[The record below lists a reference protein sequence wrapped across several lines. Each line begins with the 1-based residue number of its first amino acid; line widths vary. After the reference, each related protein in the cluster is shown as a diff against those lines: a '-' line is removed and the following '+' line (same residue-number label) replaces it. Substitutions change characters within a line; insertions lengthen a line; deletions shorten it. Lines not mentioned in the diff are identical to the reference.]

1 MMSISPNNF
10 SKSLHNLT
18 FREMLD
24 EGDGKEGDLNVRLRN
39 EQWKV
44 FRTNS
49 ACVSEDESGDTNE
62 GNNDNNSHSLSGLKR
77 TLTPTSSGGDTIDG
91 KAADASP
98 SHHVLRMMDHPHIT
112 TLPNQQRLIGSDRG
126 CVSAHDL
133 AVFRRSASRMKMASS
148 GGGGIAGHAAM
159 GMNTTS
165 LQQHSQQRPG
175 ETLGASMLS
184 RLSSMESQ
192 GNVVG
197 SMRDVGS
204 AVAVQPAASASV
216 ASASASNNND
226 VPFALTFANDTASS
240 PLAQM
245 MARKINTMANTNTTA
260 TASDMNRPQHTATM
274 PFMGR
279 RVHTVSAGL
288 AYGSA
293 GFHMDSN
300 TRISRFDLLKS
311 SGVSALSLSSGGSGA
326 GGGKNEEWS

>member
-1 MMSISPNNF
+1 MSISSPNNF

-44 FRTNS
+44 FRTGGS
-49 ACVSEDESGDTNE
+49 ACVSEDESGDSNE
-62 GNNDNNSHSLSGLKR
+62 GNNDNSSHSLSGLKR
-77 TLTPTSSGGDTIDG
+77 TLTPSSSGGDAIDA
-91 KAADASP
+91 KDPPLS

-159 GMNTTS
+159 GTTTTS

-192 GNVVG
+192 GNVVAG

-204 AVAVQPAASASV
+204 AVAVQPADSAVSV
-216 ASASASNNND
+216 ASPASNNND
-226 VPFALTFANDTASS
+226 VPFAFTFANDTAAS

-245 MARKINTMANTNTTA
+245 MARKINMMANTTA
-260 TASDMNRPQHTATM
+260 TAVASDMNRPQHTTM

-300 TRISRFDLLKS
+300 TRMSRFDLLKS
-311 SGVSALSLSSGGSGA
+311 SGPSALSLSSGGSGA